1 MVFCF
6 SLRSERNNCFLRFS
20 WLLYPQRVELKECH
34 ILILSE
40 SRPNPNDF
48 SGPLPPVCIV
58 GWKCVPFGTFHGR
71 DPACWRTLPWNVKCE
86 LKNTIPYNLWLC
98 DIMPSPSPPSSLP
111 SLPSPTVWQ
120 HLLCEFSASSSL
132 FLSAFSRACSG
143 AQVCPRGATR
153 DITSLTG

>member
-1 MVFCF
+1 MFCF

-20 WLLYPQRVELKECH
+20 WLLYPQKVELKGRH

-58 GWKCVPFGTFHGR
+58 GWECVPFGTFHGR

-86 LKNTIPYNLWLC
+86 LKNTIPIWPYDLWLC

-111 SLPSPTVWQ
+111 PSPPFPPSLPPSFPPPSPPPS
-120 HLLCEFSASSSL
+120 HPPFSHSL
-132 FLSAFSRACSG
+132 
-143 AQVCPRGATR
+143 AT
-153 DITSLTG
+153 LAM